1 MGSVESGRVFAGR
14 YRLVT
19 RLGRGGFGE
28 VWSAEDTVLER
39 QVAVKTLIVSAGGDD
54 LLLRFEREAHAL
66 ARLDHPNIVAV
77 YDTGADDGT
86 GFVVM
91 QLLAGPSLAALVAER
106 RYAFETHCC
115 AARPPPRSRS
125 IAGSATPTIEPSTDT
140 TADPRIAATST
151 RR

>member
-1 MGSVESGRVFAGR
+1 MGAVESGRVFAGR
-14 YRLVT
+14 YRLVS

-28 VWSAEDTVLER
+28 VCRAEDTVLGR

-54 LLLRFEREAHAL
+54 LLLRFEREAQAL

-91 QLLAGPSLAALVAER
+91 QLLAGPSWLRWWPSVGRCRSR
-106 RYAFETHCC
+106 RHSTTRV
-115 AARPPPRSRS
+115 RPPQ
-125 IAGSATPTIEPSTDT
+125 GSPLRTRPGSCT
-140 TADPRIAATST
+140 ATSAPPIWCST
-151 RR
+151 ARAR